1 MYQQTTLVGNVGQ
14 SPDTRQ
20 TPSGKTVTKFSVA
33 INEKYGDKETTTWYN
48 VSCWDK
54 LGEVVS
60 QYVTKGMLVLVV
72 GRVSVRAYT
81 NRAGEPAASLDMT
94 AQTVKFLSGKG
105 TEATSEPD
113 AEPMPSVAED
123 IPW

>member
-1 MYQQTTLVGNVGQ
+1 MFAQVTIVGNVGQ

-20 TPSGKTVTKFSVA
+20 TPSGKTVTKISVA
-33 INEKYGDKETTTWYN
+33 VNEKYGDKETTTWYN

-54 LGEVVS
+54 LGEIVS

-81 NRAGEPAASLDMT
+81 NKAGEPAASVDVT
-94 AQTVKFLSGKG
+94 AQTVKFLSGKDAE
-105 TEATSEPD
+105 TTS
-113 AEPMPSVAED
+113 EPMPSVAED